1 MVTTEGKIR
10 LTAANIATEKDVNI
24 RAAGDLLIRSGRDT
38 VSNANTAFPFE
49 ADWGGTLSDPLALVI
64 SLSDTRWFERRLQ
77 NSSSLLAGQWVL
89 LIRTDLMKTETGT
102 FLADALRLVA
112 IEEFSEQ
119 IFLMES
125 GDAHNDWRVAVDL
138 LYRCVESDLVRLY
151 PYGDGMEKLTR
162 KECFEKMSRSDP
174 DSDLS
179 EDWDSAK
186 VWVGTYVV
194 GTIKCVEL
202 LATYGLL
209 CEEVVCVLAKGLRQQ
224 AAEAPEVYPNRRFA
238 SANDAVSHAQKL
250 EECVAVSAAARLSSG
265 MQEYE
270 RVCGFVDSV
279 ERVFA
284 GHGIIRRFE

>member
-102 FLADALRLVA
+102 FLAEALRLVA
-112 IEEFSEQ
+112 IEDFSAQ

-151 PYGDGMEKLTR
+151 PYGDGMETLTR
-162 KECFEKMSRSDP
+162 KEYFEKMSRSDP
-174 DSDLS
+174 DADLS
-179 EDWDSAK
+179 EDWDCAK

-209 CEEVVCVLAKGLRQQ
+209 YEEAVCVLAKGLRQQ
-224 AAEAPEVYPNRRFA
+224 AAAAPEVYPNRRFA
-238 SANDAVSHAQKL
+238 SADDAVSHAQKL
-250 EECVAVSAAARLSSG
+250 EECVEVSAAVKLSSG
-265 MQEYE
+265 VQGYE
-270 RVCGFVDSV
+270 RVLGFVDAV
-279 ERVFA
+279 GRVFA
-284 GHGIIRRFE
+284 GHGVPSAI